1 MKISVI
7 FGIVILVVFLV
18 IITFAE
24 FMFADKEHA
33 SLYLDPY
40 KYIMKAKMEQTNEP
54 LQVLDHIDASIDNQP
69 FVYRQT
75 FFMSIFGSL
84 LCTNF
89 LFILFPQ
96 FKIDHFFPVFFA
108 LSFVMFIEFAFINFH
123 YYKQKEDMVKMGTER
138 VRTLL
143 VI

>member
-7 FGIVILVVFLV
+7 FGIVILVTFLV
-18 IITFAE
+18 IVTLAE
-24 FMFADKEHA
+24 FVFADKEHG
-33 SLYLDPY
+33 SIYLDPY
-40 KYIMKAKMEQTNEP
+40 KNIMKAKIEQTNDP
-54 LQVLDHIDASIDNQP
+54 VHVLNHIDASIDNQP
-69 FVYRQT
+69 FIYRQT
-75 FFMSIFGSL
+75 FLMAIFGSL

-123 YYKQKEDMVKMGTER
+123 YYKQKEDMVKMGTDR

-143 VI
+143 VT